1 MHTDLNP
8 VLLRTAQLELPASP
22 IAPEMAFSGQYAAAQ
37 LEKLDHSPL
46 FSGRTFSLTK
56 EVSGYLGYAP
66 DFVPPT
72 YLTFARA
79 HQRIPSRNG
88 VPGPANYAA
97 YAPVLNRDVD
107 SFHAYTMHA
116 NLVRFNGDRLHIDY
130 IIGTL
135 VNLRAIRGDSGGP
148 LFSFVVELRRSPE
161 DLEFFNR
168 WLAVHGLRWPF
179 TLTNDNREHHVLR
192 GAFHTHSMYE
202 EEWRAK
208 RERRRRAVV
217 EYNRS
222 V

>member
-1 MHTDLNP
+1 MHTDLKP

-37 LEKLDHSPL
+37 LEKLDNSPL
-46 FSGRTFSLTK
+46 FRGRTFPLAK
-56 EVSGYLGYAP
+56 EIAAYLGYAP

-79 HQRIPSRNG
+79 HQRIPSRYG
-88 VPGPANYAA
+88 RGEGADHAA
-97 YAPVLNRDVD
+97 YASVLNRDVD
-107 SFHAYTMHA
+107 NFHAYTLHA
-116 NLVRFNGDRLHIDY
+116 NLLRFNGDRLHIDY

-135 VNLRAIRGDSGGP
+135 DNLRTIRGDGGP
-148 LFSFVVELRRSPE
+148 LFCFSAELLRSPE
-161 DLEFFNR
+161 DLEFFER
-168 WLAVHGLRWPF
+168 WRAVHGVSWPYSRAY
-179 TLTNDNREHHVLR
+179 DHRPHHVLR
-192 GAFHTHSMYE
+192 GAFRTHSMYE